1 MANSHSCRWTYEEAV
16 NYCYD
21 IYFGND
27 NIKTGYH
34 PPIATWRQAWKLL
47 WTLHS
52 ETGNI
57 WSHGIGMMI
66 FIFYSLESLF
76 NTEAFDYW
84 IVLFFNFAHFAV
96 FANSTFY
103 HWLHIFG
110 KTWHHRLYCLDFCG
124 IGLSIHAAHLSWIY
138 YGLYAGPSL
147 FKIYAPIQ
155 VVILI
160 WTLIVSYLI
169 CYSKMNVDSNQ
180 NIRIGLYLLQHFL
193 IYVIT
198 GHVYLR
204 NESSSLFTF
213 ECSSF
218 ILMAMACLIIGII
231 VYVSQVPESIWPGKF
246 DTFFNSHQIMHL
258 LVLMTSI
265 LERCHINCLR
275 RII

>member
-1 MANSHSCRWTYEEAV
+1 MTLKVSISFMEAGHWPRKV
-16 NYCYD
+16 IDQY
-21 IYFGND
+21 
-27 NIKTGYH
+27 GYSS
-34 PPIATWRQAWKLL
+34 IILWKAFS
-47 WTLHS
+47 TQK
-52 ETGNI
+52 E
-57 WSHGIGMMI
+57 
-66 FIFYSLESLF
+66 
-76 NTEAFDYW
+76 FDYW

-218 ILMAMACLIIGII
+218 ILMAMACLIICII

-258 LVLMTSI
+258 FVLATSI
-265 LERCHINCLR
+265 
-275 RII
+275 